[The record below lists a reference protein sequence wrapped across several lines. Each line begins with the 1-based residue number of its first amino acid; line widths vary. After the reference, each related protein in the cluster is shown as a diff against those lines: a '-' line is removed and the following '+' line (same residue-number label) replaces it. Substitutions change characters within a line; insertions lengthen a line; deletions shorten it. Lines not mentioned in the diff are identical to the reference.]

1 MIRFGKNQQLTIFFI
16 LSNTRGR
23 VSCCSTCMSVFGFF
37 MVVTCFICIG
47 ALLYMHLQLK
57 ENVEKIR
64 EEVNKGDLFV
74 VTWIVLCFVS
84 TGRFSFIEFWW
95 MCLCFILLPF
105 LFITIYDK
113 LIESTFT
120 SCCKQNHHQL

>member
-1 MIRFGKNQQLTIFFI
+1 
-16 LSNTRGR
+16 
-23 VSCCSTCMSVFGFF
+23 

-74 VTWIVLCFVS
+74 VSLIVLRSVFCFHWS
-84 TGRFSFIEFWW
+84 
-95 MCLCFILLPF
+95 ILF
-105 LFITIYDK
+105 Y
-113 LIESTFT
+113 
-120 SCCKQNHHQL
+120 